1 MCIGNTTSP
10 AANSTVNWYPREE
23 ERVTTLQE
31 TPGTKEVSRGPG
43 ESAASANKKRNDL
56 KAGPKSQ
63 SSRTSGGTY

>member
-31 TPGTKEVSRGPG
+31 GPRMGDLNRSQAKRSGTKSTAPSSSG
-43 ESAASANKKRNDL
+43 AK
-56 KAGPKSQ
+56 Q
-63 SSRTSGGTY
+63 SSKY

>member
-31 TPGTKEVSRGPG
+31 GPQMGDRKQATPKSKPK
-43 ESAASANKKRNDL
+43 ASAKPAAK
-56 KAGPKSQ
+56 Q
-63 SSRTSGGTY
+63 SSRY

>member
-31 TPGTKEVSRGPG
+31 GPQ
-43 ESAASANKKRNDL
+43 AV
-56 KAGPKSQ
+56 PKSQDMGQPKKDSLKSKPKAQ
-63 SSRTSGGTY
+63 SSRTSGGAY

>member
-31 TPGTKEVSRGPG
+31 GPQMG
-43 ESAASANKKRNDL
+43 DQKQAIPKGK
-56 KAGPKSQ
+56 PKSNAKPTAAKQ
-63 SSRTSGGTY
+63 SSRY